1 MQDSISILDVL
12 VDGDDVY
19 WLEGRPREGG
29 RSVLVR
35 RNADGSTTDV
45 NPAPL
50 NARSRVH
57 EYGGGS
63 VCVSDGTVYFSND
76 KDQRLYRQTRTSEPT
91 PFTPA
96 PAGSD
101 SQLRYADGLIDS
113 QRGLWI
119 GVREDHSE
127 SGTSRH

>member
-1 MQDSISILDVL
+1 MPDPKASPFGSWRSPITSDLIVQDSISILDVL

-63 VCVSDGTVYFSND
+63 VCVVRWH
-76 KDQRLYRQTRTSEPT
+76 RLFLER
-91 PFTPA
+91 
-96 PAGSD
+96 
-101 SQLRYADGLIDS
+101 
-113 QRGLWI
+113 
-119 GVREDHSE
+119 
-127 SGTSRH
+127 

>member
-1 MQDSISILDVL
+1 VQDSISILDVL
-12 VDGDDVY
+12 LDGDDVY

-57 EYGGGS
+57 EYGGGA
-63 VCVSDGTVYFSND
+63 VCVADGTVYFSND
-76 KDQRLYRQTRTSEPT
+76 KDQRLYRQTRSSEPT

-101 SQLRYADGLIDS
+101 SQLRYGRWSD
-113 QRGLWI
+113 
-119 GVREDHSE
+119 
-127 SGTSRH
+127 